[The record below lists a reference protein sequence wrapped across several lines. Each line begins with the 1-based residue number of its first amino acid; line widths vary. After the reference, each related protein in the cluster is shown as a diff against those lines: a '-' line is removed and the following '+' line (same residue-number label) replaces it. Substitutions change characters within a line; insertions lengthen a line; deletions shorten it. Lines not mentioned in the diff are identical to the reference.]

1 MKNTNKNMMYT
12 FWSGAILLC
21 LALVAVVLVF
31 TNAVGNTGST
41 KAEAT
46 PAVVDMVLLQKVTD
60 FLFQWQADH
69 NTRLDQDKIGAIIAI
84 LYRIAASSG
93 KVRKAELEQVL
104 AIAA

>member
-46 PAVVDMVLLQKVTD
+46 PTVTETPTPCRPP
-60 FLFQWQADH
+60 A
-69 NTRLDQDKIGAIIAI
+69 K
-84 LYRIAASSG
+84 
-93 KVRKAELEQVL
+93 E
-104 AIAA
+104 

>member
-46 PAVVDMVLLQKVTD
+46 PAP
-60 FLFQWQADH
+60 QAE
-69 NTRLDQDKIGAIIAI
+69 NSQ
-84 LYRIAASSG
+84 
-93 KVRKAELEQVL
+93 
-104 AIAA
+104 

>member
-46 PAVVDMVLLQKVTD
+46 PAVTETPTPTPQVKSDRAHPVVRRTRTD
-60 FLFQWQADH
+60 
-69 NTRLDQDKIGAIIAI
+69 G
-84 LYRIAASSG
+84 G
-93 KVRKAELEQVL
+93 
-104 AIAA
+104 